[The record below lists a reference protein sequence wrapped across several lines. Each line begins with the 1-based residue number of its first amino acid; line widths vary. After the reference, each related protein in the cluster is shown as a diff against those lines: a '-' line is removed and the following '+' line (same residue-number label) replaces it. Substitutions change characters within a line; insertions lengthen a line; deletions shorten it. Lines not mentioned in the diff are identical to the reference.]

1 MIVFTD
7 SISQQAV
14 ATAMRKYDYVRDRI
28 TSWLMEASYQQ
39 RCLTPEDER
48 SDTPLRTSGN
58 GRTSSKPGVMMKTVI
73 SVNNNDIDK
82 ETGLPMEIGFAR
94 YTVLVDQYGMP
105 SGEPDEQGWGYFNGV
120 LHNHGTIDDPDW
132 SIHT

>member
-14 ATAMRKYDYVRDRI
+14 AEAMRRYDFVRDRI

-39 RCLTPEDER
+39 RCLTPEDQR
-48 SDTPLRTSGN
+48 SDIPLEQWQWENIVEARH
-58 GRTSSKPGVMMKTVI
+58 MMKTVI
-73 SVNNNDIDK
+73 SVNTNDIDK
-82 ETGLPMEIGFAR
+82 ETGLPLEIYFAR
-94 YTVLVDQYGMP
+94 YTVPIDKYGIP
-105 SGEPDEQGWGYFNGV
+105 WGEPDEQGWGYFNGC
-120 LHNHGTIDDPDW
+120 LHNYGTIDEPDW